1 MAVSADAYL
10 LIQAVVDQFHP
21 AAANWTLGDF
31 ARGVVSGWGS
41 HRPKFRD
48 IAITTQAK
56 YKHKLVCI
64 NDLARLFDWCGR
76 EDSNLH
82 PVARTSS

>member
-10 LIQAVVDQFHP
+10 LIQAVVDQFHS

-31 ARGVVSGWGS
+31 ARGVVSGRGS

-48 IAITTQAK
+48 IARTTQAK

-64 NDLARLFDWCGR
+64 NDLARLFGGDR
-76 EDSNLH
+76 RVLNELH
-82 PVARTSS
+82 